1 VKEFKAGD
9 WAIYRKQKVSPS
21 PGPRAQMT
29 TPSTRGET
37 YAYLVDKFWIVR
49 DVLADGRLRLVTR
62 RGKEHL
68 IASDDPRLRR
78 PNWIQRWLQRDRFL
92 AIEAAIEEAKQGGG
106 ASAVPPANQV
116 PVSPAVSKTAE

>member
-92 AIEAAIEEAKQGGG
+92 AIEAAIEEAKQIGGG
-106 ASAVPPANQV
+106 SAVPPANQV